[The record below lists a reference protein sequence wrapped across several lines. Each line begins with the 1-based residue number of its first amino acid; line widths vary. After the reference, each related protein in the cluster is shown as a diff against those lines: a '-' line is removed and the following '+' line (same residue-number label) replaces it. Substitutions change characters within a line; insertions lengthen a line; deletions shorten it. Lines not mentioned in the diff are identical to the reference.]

1 MLDSRRRWMV
11 TMLGALS
18 VLAAKPLFSGEMGQG
33 RAVPKAQPYPNGRDP
48 NAVPG
53 NDEPSRLDP
62 KAIEQANQKKL
73 RDDINRLYEMVSELK
88 EQVEKTDANATL
100 SVSVMKK
107 AQQIEK
113 LAKQIKDL
121 ARS

>member
-11 TMLGALS
+11 TTLGALG
-18 VLAAKPLFSGEMGQG
+18 VLAAKPLFSGEMGQS
-33 RAVPKAQPYPNGRDP
+33 RSVPKAQPYPNGRDP

-73 RDDINRLYEMVSELK
+73 REDINKLYEMVSELK
-88 EQVEKTDANATL
+88 EQVEKTDANSTF
-100 SVSVMKK
+100 SVSVVKK

-113 LAKQIKDL
+113 LAKQIKEL

>member
-1 MLDSRRRWMV
+1 MLEPRRHWL
-11 TMLGALS
+11 TTAFGALS
-18 VLAAKPLFSGEMGQG
+18 LLAAKPLFSGEMGQS
-33 RAVPKAQPYPNGRDP
+33 RSVPKAQPYPNGRDP

-62 KAIEQANQKKL
+62 KAIEQANRKKL
-73 RDDINRLYEMVSELK
+73 REDINKLYEMVSELK
-88 EQVEKTDANATL
+88 EEVEKTDANSTF